1 MVWGFLNSSK
11 SNLNKN
17 VLYPSHALESEVAHI
32 ARERRIIKS
41 IGIKNL
47 VTFSIPFFIPDETI
61 MAVRTR
67 LNRCPNKTLLP
78 LLIEPK
84 KVSASLK
91 FFGNPKNNEWNK
103 VLRST
108 PL

>member
-1 MVWGFLNSSK
+1 M
-11 SNLNKN
+11 
-17 VLYPSHALESEVAHI
+17 AQI
-32 ARERRIIKS
+32 ARDRRIIKS
-41 IGIKNL
+41 IGIKNR

-91 FFGNPKNNEWNK
+91 FFGKPKNNEWNK
-103 VLRST
+103 VSAVHPIMT
-108 PL
+108 E

>member
-1 MVWGFLNSSK
+1 MS
-11 SNLNKN
+11 
-17 VLYPSHALESEVAHI
+17 P
-32 ARERRIIKS
+32 
-41 IGIKNL
+41 
-47 VTFSIPFFIPDETI
+47 SIPFFIPDETI

-103 VLRST
+103 VSAVQPIMT
-108 PL
+108 E